1 MKIESQFVD
10 CIDVG
15 DRLRGVDQN
24 KVKQLAESIKAIG
37 LLNPIHVAYSDDAS
51 TCTLVAGAHRLAA
64 AKLLGWESI
73 DTVEIA
79 GGDLQQ
85 QLAEIDENLCR
96 SELTATQEAEHLARR
111 KVVWEALQ
119 TEERQRVTDLA
130 GGLGGTD
137 GSTQLDSRGQ
147 KKSPQQ
153 KDGYASATAKATG
166 KSKKHINQAIR
177 RATEVCQEARD
188 LIRGT
193 KLDTGSYLDSIT
205 KQDMTDAEQVAHV
218 REALEQLADRERR
231 KQLADEAKAREEAA
245 KQERR
250 DARNEACHFLHNKLT
265 ATEWGYLIDML
276 ERGGGSLRADD
287 LRNWESPLAK
297 VA

>member
-1 MKIESQFVD
+1 MKVEPQFVE

-15 DRLRGVDQN
+15 DRLRAVN
-24 KVKQLAESIKAIG
+24 PEKVKQIAESMKAIG
-37 LLNPIHVAYSDDAS
+37 LLNPVYVSYSSDSS
-51 TCTLVAGAHRLAA
+51 TCTLIAGAHRLAA

-73 DTVEIA
+73 DTVEMA
-79 GGDLQQ
+79 GDSLSA

-96 SELTATQEAEHLARR
+96 SELTPTQEAEHLAKR
-111 KVVWEALQ
+111 KEVWEAMREAERASDLVGETGGATCTASLSDGRAAGPQ
-119 TEERQRVTDLA
+119 HEEGFA
-130 GGLGGTD
+130 
-137 GSTQLDSRGQ
+137 
-147 KKSPQQ
+147 
-153 KDGYASATAKATG
+153 ASTAKATG
-166 KSKKHINQAIR
+166 KNKSTVTRAIR
-177 RATEVCQEARD
+177 RATEVCQAARD

-193 KLDTGSYLDSIT
+193 SLDTGSYLDSIA
-205 KQDMTDAEQVAHV
+205 KRNMTDAEQVQHV
-218 REALEQLADRERR
+218 RDALEGLADRERR
-231 KQLADEAKAREEAA
+231 KALADEAKAREEAA

-265 ATEWGYLIDML
+265 ATEWGCLIDML

>member
-1 MKIESQFVD
+1 MKIESQFVN

-15 DRLRGVDQN
+15 DRLRAVDEN
-24 KVKQLAESIKAIG
+24 KVKQIAESMKGIG
-37 LLNPIHVAYSDDAS
+37 LLNPIHVAYYDDAS
-51 TCTLVAGAHRLAA
+51 TCLLVAGAHRLAA

-73 DTVEIA
+73 DTIEIS
-79 GGDLQQ
+79 GGGLAE

-111 KVVWEALQ
+111 KVVWEAMEGAARVEAAQ
-119 TEERQRVTDLA
+119 AQRDLV
-130 GGLGGTD
+130 GGESGRTPATLPTTGRGN
-137 GSTQLDSRGQ
+137 TQF
-147 KKSPQQ
+147 
-153 KDGYASATAKATG
+153 AAATSAVTG
-166 KSKKHINQAIR
+166 KAKSTINQAIR

-193 KLDTGSYLDSIT
+193 KLDTGSYLDSIA